1 MTAPAESP
9 LGPPVRF
16 PGMHFTAIIPARIAS
31 TRLPGKALAD
41 LGGKPMIVRVAE
53 RARESGA
60 DRVTVAT
67 DHRDIADAVQRAGF
81 EAVMTRAD
89 HSTGTDRIAE
99 VVERLGLDPKTVVVN
114 IQGDEPLIEPGLVRA
129 VATLLADTEGVAIAT
144 ACHPIRDAEEFF
156 DPNAVKVVLD
166 HAGLARYFSRAPI
179 PWARDAF
186 AASRKSLPGG
196 IPCYRHIGI
205 YAYRAEFLRVF
216 PKLAVSPLE
225 GFEVLEQLRA
235 LWHGYA
241 IAVAVRQDA
250 PSPGVDTP
258 EDLER
263 VRGLFDRASHKR

>member
-1 MTAPAESP
+1 
-9 LGPPVRF
+9 
-16 PGMHFTAIIPARIAS
+16 
-31 TRLPGKALAD
+31 
-41 LGGKPMIVRVAE
+41 
-53 RARESGA
+53 
-60 DRVTVAT
+60 
-67 DHRDIADAVQRAGF
+67 
-81 EAVMTRAD
+81 MTRAD

-99 VVERLGLDPKTVVVN
+99 VVDHLRLDDKVLVVN

-129 VATLLADTEGVAIAT
+129 VATLLSDTPEAAIAT
-144 ACHPIRDAEEFF
+144 ACHPIRSSEEFF
-156 DPNAVKVVLD
+156 DPNAVKVALD

-186 AASRKSLPGG
+186 AASRKLPEGL
-196 IPCYRHIGI
+196 PCYRHIGI

-216 PKLAVSPLE
+216 PGLAVPPIE
-225 GFEVLEQLRA
+225 RFEALEQLRA

-263 VRGLFDRASHKR
+263 VRSLFDRASHKR

>member
-1 MTAPAESP
+1 M
-9 LGPPVRF
+9 R
-16 PGMHFTAIIPARIAS
+16 FTAIIPARLGS

-41 LGGKPMIVRVAE
+41 VGGKPMVVRVAE

-60 DRVTVAT
+60 DQVCVAT
-67 DHRDIADAVQRAGF
+67 DHRDIVLAVERAGF

-89 HSTGTDRIAE
+89 HPTGTDRIAE
-99 VVERLGLDPKTVVVN
+99 VVERFGLEDQTIVVN

-129 VATLLADTEGVAIAT
+129 VATLLADTPEAAIAT
-144 ACHPIRDAEEFF
+144 ACHPIRSSVEFF

-166 HAGLARYFSRAPI
+166 HAGLARYFSRAPV

-186 AASRKSLPGG
+186 AATKELPPEL
-196 IPCYRHIGI
+196 PCHRHIGV
-205 YAYRAEFLRVF
+205 YAYRAAFLRVF
-216 PKLAVSPLE
+216 PRLATSPLE
-225 GFEVLEQLRA
+225 RFEALEQLRA

-250 PSPGVDTP
+250 PLPGVDTP

-263 VRGLFDRASHKR
+263 VRALFDRAGHKR